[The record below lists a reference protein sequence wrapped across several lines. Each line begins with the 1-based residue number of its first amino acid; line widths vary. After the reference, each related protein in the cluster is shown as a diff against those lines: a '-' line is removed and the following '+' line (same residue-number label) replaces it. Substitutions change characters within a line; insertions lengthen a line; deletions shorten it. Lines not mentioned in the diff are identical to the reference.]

1 MMNLDILFLSALV
14 FILAIACSLMGD
26 DMAKI
31 KTENANLVNRIENLE
46 KLEKLE
52 KIQNLERK

>member
-14 FILAIACSLMGD
+14 FILAIACSLIGD

-46 KLEKLE
+46 KLEK
-52 KIQNLERK
+52 IQNLERK